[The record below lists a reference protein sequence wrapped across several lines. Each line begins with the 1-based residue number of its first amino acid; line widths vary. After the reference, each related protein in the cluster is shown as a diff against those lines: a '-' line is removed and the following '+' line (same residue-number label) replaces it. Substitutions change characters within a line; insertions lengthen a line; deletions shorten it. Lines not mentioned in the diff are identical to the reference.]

1 MGAQGPNTPYLDS
14 SVANN
19 LLTHPTYN
27 TNNKSDKNNNDQGQH
42 HTTDV
47 YIQSVYMSFSFTGI
61 DNHDP
66 CRLKAPVFSF
76 GTRHGLIGAD
86 CSPGPRYLVPANI
99 TRVGRSGTPAFSL
112 YGRHKEPTRF
122 QIPGPGQKNP

>member
-1 MGAQGPNTPYLDS
+1 MPYLDS

-19 LLTHPTYN
+19 LFTKPPSNANVQCHHYYSLTN
-27 TNNKSDKNNNDQGQH
+27 
-42 HTTDV
+42 V
-47 YIQSVYMSFSFTGI
+47 YIPLVYMSFTLTGI

-99 TRVGRSGTPAFSL
+99 TRVGRSGTPAYSL
-112 YGRHKEPTRF
+112 YGRYKEPMRF
-122 QIPGPGQKNP
+122 DIPGPGQQKP